1 MNTKK
6 HIKQV
11 KDKVEES
18 QEAVFEQLMKNCL
31 ISENGK
37 NMTELA
43 IVKQ

>member
-11 KDKVEES
+11 KDKVEKC
-18 QEAVFEQLMKNCL
+18 QEAGFEQLTKNCL

-37 NMTELA
+37 SMTELA
-43 IVKQ
+43 IVK